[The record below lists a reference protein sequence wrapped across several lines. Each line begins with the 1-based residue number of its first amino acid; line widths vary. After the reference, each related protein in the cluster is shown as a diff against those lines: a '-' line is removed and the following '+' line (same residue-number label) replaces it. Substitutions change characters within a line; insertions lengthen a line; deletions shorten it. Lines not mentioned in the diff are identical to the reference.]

1 MSRAVIITNPARCR
15 DCYRC
20 VRNCEVKAIR
30 VQEGQAQVV
39 PEFCI
44 VCGTCIRACPQ
55 KAKGVA
61 SALPMIRQ
69 AQADG
74 KLLIASVAP
83 SAPAYFAMETFA
95 RMEEALKLIGF
106 HAAQETAIGAEI
118 VGLAHGEYVE
128 KAAGARP
135 VITSSCPVVV
145 NMIEQYHPD
154 LIPHLAPIVS
164 PMIAHGR
171 MLRKQ
176 YGPDA
181 YIVFIGPCLAK
192 KAEIEDEAVKG
203 AIDAAMT
210 FRGLQECFNDAGIAL
225 SPSETLPDTP
235 LPVIARLFPIEGGLI
250 GTAGG
255 STDVLNNRIVV
266 TTGLEGCQDVL
277 NDIRAGQLDADLVE
291 LMACKGGCIN
301 GPAMVDVPGGIFA
314 ARQKIIRYY
323 EHNKRTFE
331 VPHEEWPL
339 LERTYSNRKQEIP
352 KFSEEQIREVLQ
364 RVNKYTEDDELN
376 CGACGYSSC
385 REKAVATL
393 RGMAEATMCIPYMR
407 RRSESLRQV
416 VMDVS
421 PNSILILDETLKI
434 QDMSPSA
441 EKLFRCMLDDMKGRP
456 LATLLSNIQ
465 DFIEVRNSG
474 IPIIGRVRELRDGL
488 VAEENIVYVK
498 GQSLIVGIIRD
509 ITERDAEEKK
519 FNALKAEMM
528 ERTREVVKKQM
539 RVAHEIAHLLG
550 ETTAESKMIVTHLTK
565 LLEEEALK

>member
-1 MSRAVIITNPARCR
+1 
-15 DCYRC
+15 
-20 VRNCEVKAIR
+20 
-30 VQEGQAQVV
+30 
-39 PEFCI
+39 
-44 VCGTCIRACPQ
+44 
-55 KAKGVA
+55 
-61 SALPMIRQ
+61 
-69 AQADG
+69 
-74 KLLIASVAP
+74 
-83 SAPAYFAMETFA
+83 
-95 RMEEALKLIGF
+95 
-106 HAAQETAIGAEI
+106 
-118 VGLAHGEYVE
+118 
-128 KAAGARP
+128 
-135 VITSSCPVVV
+135 
-145 NMIEQYHPD
+145 
-154 LIPHLAPIVS
+154 
-164 PMIAHGR
+164 
-171 MLRKQ
+171 
-176 YGPDA
+176 
-181 YIVFIGPCLAK
+181 
-192 KAEIEDEAVKG
+192 
-203 AIDAAMT
+203 MT

-235 LPVIARLFPIEGGLI
+235 LPVIATTLPHRGAASSAPP
-250 GTAGG
+250 GG

-266 TTGLEGCQDVL
+266 TTGLEGL
-277 NDIRAGQLDADLVE
+277 PGRPETISGRASSTRTLWSSWPARAGASTAPPWWTFRGAFLLH
-291 LMACKGGCIN
+291 
-301 GPAMVDVPGGIFA
+301 
-314 ARQKIIRYY
+314 ARKSSVIY

-456 LATLLSNIQ
+456 PCDAPFEHPGLHRGPQFGHPHYRPGPGTPGRPCGGGEHRLRQGSVAHRPASSATL
-465 DFIEVRNSG
+465 RSG
-474 IPIIGRVRELRDGL
+474 TRRRR
-488 VAEENIVYVK
+488 
-498 GQSLIVGIIRD
+498 SS
-509 ITERDAEEKK
+509 
-519 FNALKAEMM
+519 NALKAEMM